1 MSSIAFLWQD
11 VSIHWAGIFAALG
24 ALSACL
30 MLAALQLAK
39 GHSVKPLGL
48 FCPAAIL
55 FSLIFCRICHWYSFP
70 LQYESFAAAMTDY
83 SVGGFTL
90 PGVFPGVL
98 LAAGLVRLC
107 GFTED
112 FPAFLDTLA
121 PAGALAIAVGR
132 LGSIFDLSCR
142 GRFLP
147 RSPWLQQMP
156 FSAPVANTDGT
167 VTWRFA
173 TFAWQAMAAA
183 ALFAVCLVLLFTIR
197 RAQKGHVFLLFL
209 NFYAAAQIVLDSTR
223 YDGAFLRSNGFIH
236 VTQLCCVAL
245 LAGVCVIYSAA
256 LIRQSGFRPRLYI
269 LWGLFLALGGLGGYM
284 EYFVQRHGDR
294 FALAYPVMA
303 GSFFLMALINVY
315 LFRQSGKTPE
325 KAEKT
330 VCS

>member
-1 MSSIAFLWQD
+1 MSSIAFLWRD
-11 VSIHWAGIFAALG
+11 VCIHWSGIFAALG

-30 MLAALQLAK
+30 MLAALQLARGRSLK
-39 GHSVKPLGL
+39 ALGL

-70 LQYESFAAAMTDY
+70 LQYESFATAMTDY

-98 LAAGLVRLC
+98 LAAALVRLC
-107 GFTED
+107 GFLDD

-121 PAGALAIAVGR
+121 PAGALGIAVGR
-132 LGSIFDLSCR
+132 LGSVFDLSCR

-147 RSPWLQQMP
+147 RSPWLQQIP
-156 FSAPVANTDGT
+156 FSAPVANPDGT

-183 ALFAVCLVLLFTIR
+183 VLFVVCLVLVFSIR
-197 RAQKGHVFLLFL
+197 RAKKGHVFALFL

-245 LAGVCVIYSAA
+245 LAGVCVLYSAA
-256 LIRQSGFRPRLYI
+256 VLCQGGFRPRLGI
-269 LWGLFLALGGLGGYM
+269 LWGLFLTLGGLGGYM

-294 FALAYPVMA
+294 FALAYTVMA
-303 GSFFLMALINVY
+303 ASFFLMALINLH
-315 LFRQSGKTPE
+315 LFRQSGNPPATIE
-325 KAEKT
+325 KI